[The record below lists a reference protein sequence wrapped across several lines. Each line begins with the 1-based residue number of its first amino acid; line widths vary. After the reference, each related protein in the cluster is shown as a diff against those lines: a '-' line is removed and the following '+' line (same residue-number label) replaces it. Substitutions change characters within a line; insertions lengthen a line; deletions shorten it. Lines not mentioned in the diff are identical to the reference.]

1 MSRNSELIQR
11 VQRISLEL
19 PILKGEFDKA
29 VDVAKS
35 AKDVEPAFNAMSDY
49 RNALA
54 DELVGRGP
62 ACTKLAIALRG
73 GFDVPEPY
81 AFIFDAIVELESAKE
96 PIYDPFE
103 LHHDRMAKPK
113 VKIRAI
119 AQAWFDQLSPSERK
133 QVLAEHTNEYDAI
146 EYFKKK
152 FENLRAKRNRER
164 KSKQK

>member
-73 GFDVPEPY
+73 GFDIPEPY
-81 AFIFDAIVELESAKE
+81 AFIFDAITELEMAKE
-96 PIYDPFE
+96 IDTCGSVSTSEFQDDLQPLADFIDNNTGSISE
-103 LHHDRMAKPK
+103 LAKAYRDSLIGKKRKP
-113 VKIRAI
+113 VKAYMQSISYIRRVRRKRS
-119 AQAWFDQLSPSERK
+119 QSET
-133 QVLAEHTNEYDAI
+133 H
-146 EYFKKK
+146 
-152 FENLRAKRNRER
+152 
-164 KSKQK
+164 

>member
-73 GFDVPEPY
+73 GFDIPEPY
-81 AFIFDAIVELESAKE
+81 AFIFDAIVELESTKE
-96 PIYDPFE
+96 PTYDPFE
-103 LHHDRMAKPK
+103 LHHDRMESEGATRPQ
-113 VKIRAI
+113 I
-119 AQAWFDQLSPSERK
+119 AQAWFEQLTHSERK
-133 QVLAEHTNEYDAI
+133 QLVADKGSPKEAI
-146 EYFKKK
+146 KKIVK
-152 FENLRAKRNRER
+152 DIDNLRRKR
-164 KSKQK
+164 KP